1 MTNHRFAKL
10 FDGAARKAEDKIT
23 EREINLAASIQA
35 VTEEIVS
42 AWQLLLVKKPAKR
55 TYAYRGCCFK
65 LRRQW

>member
-35 VTEEIVS
+35 VTEEIVIRMATFAREETGKKNLCLS
-42 AWQLLLVKKPAKR
+42 GGLL
-55 TYAYRGCCFK
+55 
-65 LRRQW
+65 